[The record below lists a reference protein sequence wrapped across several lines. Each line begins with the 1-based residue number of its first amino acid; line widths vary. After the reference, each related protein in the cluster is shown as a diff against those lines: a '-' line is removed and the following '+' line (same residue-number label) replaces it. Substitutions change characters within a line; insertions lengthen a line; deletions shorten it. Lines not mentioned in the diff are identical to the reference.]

1 MQRTFLIL
9 ICLTY
14 LNLQGIYAQNIGFTN
29 ASDIQ
34 VIKENVAFNNAWNGG
49 INAPQFFNLDLNL
62 DNTDDLVLFD
72 RTTRKIST
80 YLFQNNQWEYAPEYE
95 VLFPQDIRFWIQL
108 VDFND
113 NGKKDLIIGEED
125 GIYIYPNNSSSST
138 LSFSDLPT
146 QLETTTFSGSPTPL
160 TSALADSPT
169 FADVDGDGLIDFLTF
184 VPGLGGTIEAHINQ
198 GIEEGIPSFRKRTDN
213 WGDFQECGDCAT
225 YVFGDDNCTSNG
237 RIQHLGSALTM
248 YDVNGNGN
256 LDLLIGER
264 SCTNLV
270 ALPNKGS
277 NENASFDESIT
288 FFPQSHPVSFPDF
301 PVAFF
306 VDTDNDGLEDMI
318 IAPNIDTNEGDLT
331 DFSKYVWRYKNT
343 GTMTSPAW
351 TFQEDNFIQ
360 NTGIDLG
367 ERSRPITYD
376 VDNDGKLDL
385 LIGYRISFDN
395 EGNSSGGGISYYKN
409 IGSNTSPEFQWITDN
424 FLNIQAWGM
433 LDISPQIIQWKN
445 TTQLAIS
452 GRVPNSNQAGVYL
465 FSLENDFEANT
476 TPERIFEHRPEDIP
490 YFVDID
496 ADGLIDVLL
505 GKFSGALEYHHQN
518 TNGTFELQEESFL
531 NIEGNILRKYPSAF
545 VSDLNNDG
553 RDDLLVWDDSGTPRV
568 WQNFRSEN
576 PTYQSKAFFN
586 DEKFIDRTYG
596 NRLKS
601 TQLGDYLITGS
612 EGGGLYLA
620 KIGQYDQPTAV
631 ENPTVYSKLKV
642 FPNPT
647 SQQINIKNEY
657 ATLVNGRIYNQ
668 LGQLMLTIEIESNQ
682 TINIRT
688 DHWQRGLYILQIYQA
703 QNQIQVS
710 KIIVQ

>member
-14 LNLQGIYAQNIGFTN
+14 FNLQGIYAQNIGFTN
-29 ASDIQ
+29 TSDIQ

-113 NGKKDLIIGEED
+113 DGKKDLIIGEED

-138 LSFSDLPT
+138 LNFSDLPT

-225 YVFGDDNCTSNG
+225 YVFGDDNCTSNE

-301 PVAFF
+301 PAAFF

-343 GTMTSPAW
+343 GTITSPTW

-476 TPERIFEHRPEDIP
+476 TPEKIFEHRPEDIP

-496 ADGLIDVLL
+496 EDGLIDVLL

-518 TNGTFELQEESFL
+518 TIGTFELQEESFL

-657 ATLVNGRIYNQ
+657 PTLVNGRIYNQ

-688 DHWQRGLYILQIYQA
+688 DHWQRGLYILQIYQ
-703 QNQIQVS
+703 NQIQVS